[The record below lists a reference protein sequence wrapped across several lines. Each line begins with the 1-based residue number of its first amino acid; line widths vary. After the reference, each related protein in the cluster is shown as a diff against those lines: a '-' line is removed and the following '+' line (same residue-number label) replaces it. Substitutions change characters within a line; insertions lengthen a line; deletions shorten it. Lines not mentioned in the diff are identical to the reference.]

1 MRSIRERLASIFQDG
16 PGEPHPLAI
25 TAFGLAFV
33 WPVIGFILAF
43 VARSRIAFSNG
54 KYSGDRLA
62 VAALVIAP
70 IMQFSTL
77 IAGAVWLLFL
87 VAQTP

>member
-1 MRSIRERLASIFQDG
+1 MRSIREKLASVFRDG

-33 WPVIGFILAF
+33 MPVIGFILAF
-43 VARSRIAFSNG
+43 VARTRIAFSNG

-77 IAGAVWLLFL
+77 ILGAVFL
-87 VAQTP
+87 AFLAGLSL

>member
-1 MRSIRERLASIFQDG
+1 MRSIRAKLASVFQDG
-16 PGEPHPLAI
+16 PGETHPLAI

-43 VARSRIAFSNG
+43 IARSRIAFSNG
-54 KYSGDRLA
+54 KHSGDRLA
-62 VAALVIAP
+62 VAALIIAP
-70 IMQFSTL
+70 IMQFSTF
-77 IAGAVWLLFL
+77 IVGAVWLLFL

>member
-1 MRSIRERLASIFQDG
+1 MKSIRAKLTSIFKDG

-33 WPVIGFILAF
+33 IPVIGFVLAF

-77 IAGAVWLLFL
+77 ILGAFYFVFLAGLNL
-87 VAQTP
+87 

>member
-1 MRSIRERLASIFQDG
+1 MRSIRAKLAAIFQDG
-16 PGEPHPLAI
+16 QGEPHPLAI
-25 TAFGLAFV
+25 TAFGFAFV
-33 WPVIGFILAF
+33 MPVIGFILAF

-77 IAGAVWLLFL
+77 ILGAIYFAFLAGLNY
-87 VAQTP
+87 

>member
-1 MRSIRERLASIFQDG
+1 MRYIRAKLASIFQDG

>member
-1 MRSIRERLASIFQDG
+1 MRSIRAKLGSIFQDG
-16 PGEPHPLAI
+16 PGETHPLAM

-77 IAGAVWLLFL
+77 ILGGIYFAFLAGLNY
-87 VAQTP
+87 

>member
-1 MRSIRERLASIFQDG
+1 MRSIRAKLAVIFQDG

-33 WPVIGFILAF
+33 MPVIGFVLAF

-54 KYSGDRLA
+54 TYSGDRLA
-62 VAALVIAP
+62 VAALVVAP

-77 IAGAVWLLFL
+77 ILGAIYLAFLAGLNY
-87 VAQTP
+87 

>member
-1 MRSIRERLASIFQDG
+1 MRSIGAKLASIFQDG
-16 PGEPHPLAI
+16 PGEAHPLAI

-77 IAGAVWLLFL
+77 ILGGIYFAFLAGLNY
-87 VAQTP
+87 

>member
-1 MRSIRERLASIFQDG
+1 MRSIRAKLASIFHDG

-33 WPVIGFILAF
+33 MPVIGFILAF
-43 VARSRIAFSNG
+43 VARTRIAFSNG
-54 KYSGDRLA
+54 KHSGDRLA
-62 VAALVIAP
+62 VAALIIAP
-70 IMQFSTL
+70 IMQFSTF
-77 IAGAVWLLFL
+77 IVGAVWLLFL

>member
-1 MRSIRERLASIFQDG
+1 MRFIRAKLASIFQDG

-77 IAGAVWLLFL
+77 ILGAIYFAFLAGLNY
-87 VAQTP
+87 

>member
-1 MRSIRERLASIFQDG
+1 MRSIRAKLVSIFQDG

-33 WPVIGFILAF
+33 MPVIGFILAF
-43 VARSRIAFSNG
+43 VARTRIAFSNG
-54 KYSGDRLA
+54 RYSGDRLA
-62 VAALVIAP
+62 IAALVIAP

-77 IAGAVWLLFL
+77 ILGAIYFAFLAGLNY
-87 VAQTP
+87 

>member
-1 MRSIRERLASIFQDG
+1 MRSIRAKLISIVQDG

-33 WPVIGFILAF
+33 MPIIGFVLAF

-70 IMQFSTL
+70 IMQFSTF
-77 IAGAVWLLFL
+77 IIGAVGLLFL
-87 VAQTP
+87 VTQTP

>member
-1 MRSIRERLASIFQDG
+1 MRSVRAKLASIFQDG

>member
-1 MRSIRERLASIFQDG
+1 MRSIRAKLASIFQDG

>member
-1 MRSIRERLASIFQDG
+1 MRSMRAKLASIFQDG

-77 IAGAVWLLFL
+77 IAGAVLLLFL

>member
-1 MRSIRERLASIFQDG
+1 MRSIRANLASIFQDG

-43 VARSRIAFSNG
+43 VARARIAFSNG

-77 IAGAVWLLFL
+77 ILGAIYFAFLAGLSY
-87 VAQTP
+87 

>member
-1 MRSIRERLASIFQDG
+1 MRSIRAKLASIFQDG
-16 PGEPHPLAI
+16 PGEPHPLAL
-25 TAFGLAFV
+25 TALGLAFV
-33 WPVIGFILAF
+33 MPIMGFVLAF

-77 IAGAVWLLFL
+77 ILGAIYFVFLAGLNY
-87 VAQTP
+87 

>member
-1 MRSIRERLASIFQDG
+1 MAV
-16 PGEPHPLAI
+16 

-33 WPVIGFILAF
+33 MPVIGFILAF
-43 VARSRIAFSNG
+43 VARTRIAFSNG

-77 IAGAVWLLFL
+77 ILGAFYFAFLAGLSL
-87 VAQTP
+87 

>member
-1 MRSIRERLASIFQDG
+1 MRFIRAKLASIFQDG

>member
-1 MRSIRERLASIFQDG
+1 MRSIRAKLASIFRDG
-16 PGEPHPLAI
+16 PGEPHPLAL

-33 WPVIGFILAF
+33 MPVIGFILAF

-70 IMQFSTL
+70 IMQFSTF
-77 IAGAVWLLFL
+77 IIGAVGLLFL